1 MDSYK
6 NLYCYC
12 MKHNLKCHTTTNS
25 KRLTYNKMKNIVTQ
39 HRNKSKCNNNY
50 LYDVIKSYICDEIT
64 LTELNEIMLSYV
76 IS

>member
-12 MKHNLKCHTTTNS
+12 VKHNLKCYTQNS
-25 KRLTYNKMKNIVTQ
+25 KKLTYNKIRNIVTQ
-39 HRNKSKCNNNY
+39 HRNKSKCNTNY